1 MERALTF
8 PVDVQQVFQAIQ
20 VDPELLGTKVSQD
33 YQERQVI
40 QENQELLV
48 ILACLV
54 IAEFQVTRV
63 SKVYAD

>member
-33 YQERQVI
+33 YQESQVI
-40 QENQELLV
+40 QENQERLV

-54 IAEFQVTRV
+54 IEEFQVTRV